1 MGRNAKFS
9 SAVLLVA
16 AMLMIGV
23 HRANASR
30 PVHRFL
36 EYYEAVEKTNTPMN
50 LWERVACSFLLTR
63 AEARLPK
70 PPIDSSNAAIYN

>member
-9 SAVLLVA
+9 SALLLVA

-23 HRANASR
+23 HQANASR
-30 PVHRFL
+30 RVHRFL
-36 EYYEAVEKTNTPMN
+36 EYYEAVEKTNAPIN

-70 PPIDSSNAAIYN
+70 PPIDSTSAIFN